1 MKIIIAPSKT
11 MKYLKT
17 TIKGKDI
24 LYKEENEYLHHI
36 LKQYNDEEIMS
47 LMKISYK
54 QATKVMDY
62 LNNDKKHPA
71 LYSYTGTVF
80 QQLELDKY
88 QDSEYDYL
96 DKHLNIM
103 SAYYGVLNYNSM
115 ITPYRLDMTMKPN
128 EINLYD
134 YWYTPIYQY
143 FKEQDYIISL
153 ASKEFT
159 SMIKHPYL
167 IFIDFII
174 VKNGKPT
181 RNAMLIKK
189 ARGQMLNQMIINKT
203 VDLDDLKKLSFDGF
217 QYNEEQSH
225 KNIFVYIKT
234 VE

>member
-17 TIKGKDI
+17 TIKGKYI

-143 FKEQDYIISL
+143 FKEEDYIISL

>member
-11 MKYLKT
+11 MKYQDYGFPT
-17 TIKGKDI
+17 TG
-24 LYKEENEYLHHI
+24 LLFPNETQYLHS
-36 LKQYNDEEIMS
+36 LLNKYNDEE
-47 LMKISYK
+47 LCQYMKISYK
-54 QATKVMDY
+54 QALQVYDY
-62 LNNDKKHPA
+62 YHKPQQAHPA
-71 LYSYTGTVF
+71 LSLYQGTVF
-80 QQLELDKY
+80 KQLDLHNY
-88 QDSEYDYL
+88 HNHLSYL
-96 DKHLNIM
+96 DQYLRIM
-103 SAYYGVLNYNSM
+103 SAYYGVLKYNTG

-143 FKEQDYIISL
+143 FKEEDYIISL

>member
-143 FKEQDYIISL
+143 FKEEDYIISL

-189 ARGQMLNQMIINKT
+189 ARGQMLNQMIITKT

>member
-143 FKEQDYIISL
+143 FKEEDYIISL

>member
-143 FKEQDYIISL
+143 FKEEDYIISL

-181 RNAMLIKK
+181 RNTMLIKK